1 MGHWSLPSDSEDLGH
16 PLVTG
21 ADPVQLG
28 NRNADRLSVT
38 VHEP

>member
-16 PLVTG
+16 LLVTG